1 MQLPHTCRVVEEL
14 LQWDRF
20 RAVVNWRV
28 IAPEVAFKAKYEYV
42 LYMRKE
48 QLIIITSPMISGVH
62 LVLERVKAT
71 LL

>member
-1 MQLPHTCRVVEEL
+1 MQLSHTCRVVEEL

-28 IAPEVAFKAKYEYV
+28 IAPEVAFKAKYECT
-42 LYMRKE
+42 LYKE
-48 QLIIITSPMISGVH
+48 QLIIITLPLISGVH
-62 LVLERVKAT
+62 MVLEGMKAT